1 MALVL
6 ALILLALIVGG
17 IGLAVEAAKW
27 LLIIAAVLI
36 IAAIVA
42 GFSSRGRSTV

>member
-1 MALVL
+1 MAVVI

-27 LLIIAAVLI
+27 LLIIAAVLFV
-36 IAAIVA
+36 AALIA
-42 GFSSRGRSTV
+42 GFARGRSTV